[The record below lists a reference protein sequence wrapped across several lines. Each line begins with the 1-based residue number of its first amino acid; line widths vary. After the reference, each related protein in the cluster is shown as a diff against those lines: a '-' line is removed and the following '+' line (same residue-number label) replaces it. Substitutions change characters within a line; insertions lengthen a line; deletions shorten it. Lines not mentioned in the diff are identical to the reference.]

1 MAVEFAAVFALIG
14 LAILRLGVPIV
25 LIWLLGKAV
34 KYVAPSP
41 G

>member
-1 MAVEFAAVFALIG
+1 MAIELTAVFALIG
-14 LAILRLGVPIV
+14 LAILRLAVPIMMV
-25 LIWLLGKAV
+25 WLLGKAV